1 MDIKINKKKELNKL
15 FSNTFMLY
23 ILQISGYIFPLLTFP
38 YLTRVLGTNNYGI
51 TVLANAIMIYF
62 QMFVD
67 FGFLISATK
76 ECSINRDDKEKLG
89 RIVGSIIQ
97 GKIIL
102 ASIAFI
108 VLIALI
114 LNNESF
120 KDKSLFIVL
129 SYIPIIISI
138 FITDYLF
145 RGLEIM
151 SAITYRTIIS
161 KTIYMILIFT
171 LIKKPSDYILIP
183 IIASIS
189 NIFIAVWSW
198 YYILKKVKIIP
209 RIASLKE
216 VYYAIKGS
224 SLFFVSRIASTIY
237 SASNTIILGNV
248 YNNVELGLYGAANT
262 LISSARSLMSPIA
275 DSIYPYMVKNKN
287 YKLVKNI
294 LLILTPIIFIGTGI
308 LYIFSDLVLLII
320 SGEEFIKAVPLFR
333 AMLPLIIIT
342 LPTYLLGY
350 PILGSMGKMKEANLS
365 VVYGSIFHIL
375 GIIVLYFTSN
385 INMIYIINL
394 TCITETIILIIRC
407 YYVCKYRGNKN
418 KE

>member
-51 TVLANAIMIYF
+51 TVLANAIMIY
-62 QMFVD
+62 
-67 FGFLISATK
+67 ATK

-138 FITDYLF
+138 FITDYLL

-216 VYYAIKGS
+216 VYYAIKDS

>member
-216 VYYAIKGS
+216 VYYAIKDS

-385 INMIYIINL
+385 INLIYIINL

>member
-62 QMFVD
+62 QMFVG
-67 FGFLISATK
+67 FGFLRSATK

-216 VYYAIKGS
+216 VYYAIKDS

-287 YKLVKNI
+287 YTLVKNI

>member
-1 MDIKINKKKELNKL
+1 M
-15 FSNTFMLY
+15 
-23 ILQISGYIFPLLTFP
+23 
-38 YLTRVLGTNNYGI
+38 
-51 TVLANAIMIYF
+51 
-62 QMFVD
+62 
-67 FGFLISATK
+67 
-76 ECSINRDDKEKLG
+76 
-89 RIVGSIIQ
+89 
-97 GKIIL
+97 
-102 ASIAFI
+102 
-108 VLIALI
+108 
-114 LNNESF
+114 
-120 KDKSLFIVL
+120 
-129 SYIPIIISI
+129 
-138 FITDYLF
+138 
-145 RGLEIM
+145 
-151 SAITYRTIIS
+151 
-161 KTIYMILIFT
+161 
-171 LIKKPSDYILIP
+171 
-183 IIASIS
+183 
-189 NIFIAVWSW
+189 
-198 YYILKKVKIIP
+198 
-209 RIASLKE
+209 
-216 VYYAIKGS
+216 
-224 SLFFVSRIASTIY
+224 
-237 SASNTIILGNV
+237 GNV

>member
-216 VYYAIKGS
+216 VYYAIKDS

-375 GIIVLYFTSN
+375 GIIVIYFTSN

>member
-216 VYYAIKGS
+216 VYYAIKDS
-224 SLFFVSRIASTIY
+224 YLFFVSRIASTIY

>member
-1 MDIKINKKKELNKL
+1 MDIRIDKKKELNKL

-38 YLTRVLGTNNYGI
+38 YLTRVLGANNYGI
-51 TVLANAIMIYF
+51 TVLVNAIMVYF

-67 FGFLISATK
+67 FGFLLSATK
-76 ECSINRDDKEKLG
+76 ECSINRCDKGKLE

-97 GKIIL
+97 SKLIL
-102 ASIAFI
+102 ASLAFI
-108 VLIALI
+108 VLII
-114 LNNESF
+114 LTLNIESF

-161 KTIYMILIFT
+161 KIIYMVLIFI

-183 IIASIS
+183 IIATIS
-189 NIFIAVWSW
+189 NIFVVVWSW
-198 YYILKKVKIIP
+198 YYILKKLEIRL
-209 RIASLKE
+209 RIVSLKE
-216 VYYAIKGS
+216 VYDAIKDS

-248 YNNVELGLYGAANT
+248 YNNEYLGLYGASNT

-275 DSIYPYMVKNKN
+275 DSIYPYMVQNKN
-287 YKLVKNI
+287 YKLVKAI
-294 LLILTPIIFIGTGI
+294 ILILTPIIFIGTGI
-308 LYIFSDLVLLII
+308 LYVFAELFIRII

-350 PILGSMGKMKEANLS
+350 PMLGSMGKMKEANLS

-375 GIIVLYFTSN
+375 GFIVLYFTSK

-394 TCITETIILIIRC
+394 TCMTETIILIIRC
-407 YYVCKYRGNKN
+407 YYVWKYKDDKN

>member
-216 VYYAIKGS
+216 VYYAIKDS

-385 INMIYIINL
+385 INMI
-394 TCITETIILIIRC
+394 
-407 YYVCKYRGNKN
+407 
-418 KE
+418 

>member
-216 VYYAIKGS
+216 VYYAIKDS

>member
-189 NIFIAVWSW
+189 NIYCCLVLVL
-198 YYILKKVKIIP
+198 YIKK
-209 RIASLKE
+209 S
-216 VYYAIKGS
+216 
-224 SLFFVSRIASTIY
+224 
-237 SASNTIILGNV
+237 
-248 YNNVELGLYGAANT
+248 
-262 LISSARSLMSPIA
+262 
-275 DSIYPYMVKNKN
+275 KN
-287 YKLVKNI
+287 YTSNSKFKRSI
-294 LLILTPIIFIGTGI
+294 LCYKRFIFI
-308 LYIFSDLVLLII
+308 F
-320 SGEEFIKAVPLFR
+320 
-333 AMLPLIIIT
+333 
-342 LPTYLLGY
+342 
-350 PILGSMGKMKEANLS
+350 
-365 VVYGSIFHIL
+365 
-375 GIIVLYFTSN
+375 
-385 INMIYIINL
+385 
-394 TCITETIILIIRC
+394 CI
-407 YYVCKYRGNKN
+407 
-418 KE
+418 